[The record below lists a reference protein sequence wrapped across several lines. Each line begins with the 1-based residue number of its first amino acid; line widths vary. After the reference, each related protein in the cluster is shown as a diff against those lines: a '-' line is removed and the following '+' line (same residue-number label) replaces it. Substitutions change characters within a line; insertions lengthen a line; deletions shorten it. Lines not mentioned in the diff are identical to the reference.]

1 MSLQKFFTAA
11 VVTAS
16 LTMASV
22 APAHAGGMP
31 VAPTSS
37 SNNAE
42 VALGAMLL
50 IGLFAW
56 ITTGSASSAAS
67 SGASVTRN
75 GGQTTG
81 NFTVLKF

>member
-1 MSLQKFFTAA
+1 MSLQNFFTAA

-22 APAHAGGMP
+22 APVSAGMP

-37 SNNAE
+37 GNNAE

-56 ITTGSASSAAS
+56 ITTGSATSAAS

-81 NFTVLKF
+81 SFTVLKF

>member
-11 VVTAS
+11 VVTAG

-22 APAHAGGMP
+22 APVSAGMP

-37 SNNAE
+37 GNNAE
-42 VALGAMLL
+42 KALAAVVL

-56 ITTGSASSAAS
+56 ITTGSAKT
-67 SGASVTRN
+67 SGAAVTRD
-75 GGQTTG
+75 GGNTSG
-81 NFTVLKF
+81 SFTVLKF